1 MRKLLTILL
10 LFISAGAFAQQWDTD
25 YLLSSVDDL
34 NFALVNKDTTRLK
47 TLLRNDLRYYH
58 SNGWMQTKREIIEDL
73 YNGKLTYN
81 KVSQNSREF
90 HVIGEIA
97 NVKTVVDIEAVMNGK
112 PIQLRLKVVQIWAK
126 KNDRWELFSRRSE
139 KV

>member
-1 MRKLLTILL
+1 MRYLVIIILL
-10 LFISAGAFAQQWDTD
+10 FTGVGAFAQQWDTE

-34 NFALVNKDTTRLK
+34 NFALVNRDTTRLK
-47 TLLRNDLRYYH
+47 TLLRDDLHYFH
-58 SNGWMQTKREIIEDL
+58 SNGWLQTKREIVEDL

-90 HVIGEIA
+90 HIMGEIA

-112 PIQLRLKVVQIWAK
+112 PIQLKLKVVQIWAK
-126 KNDRWELFSRRSE
+126 KNNRWELFSRRSE